1 MALER
6 PGVPEGKKGMT
17 LGEREAGPLPL
28 EAEEGSVAGG
38 AGAAAGGLRG
48 EGGGWGERSVSVPEV
63 VHSPQL

>member
-6 PGVPEGKKGMT
+6 PGVPEGKKGMA
-17 LGEREAGPLPL
+17 LGEREAGSLPL

-38 AGAAAGGLRG
+38 LRG
-48 EGGGWGERSVSVPEV
+48 EGGGWGQRSVAIPEV

>member
-1 MALER
+1 
-6 PGVPEGKKGMT
+6 
-17 LGEREAGPLPL
+17 L

-48 EGGGWGERSVSVPEV
+48 EGGGWGERSVSIPEV